1 MKTGDR
7 RGFTLSELM
16 IVAVLGSVMVGATY
30 QIMLSSQRALTIQT
44 AQVQGQQTV
53 RAGLDIL
60 FAELREL
67 SRAEAD
73 ILTMGPDRI
82 EVRAMR
88 AFGLVCG
95 VDASG
100 SPLRVRKMGRFFVA
114 GDSVMVFADNDTD
127 IASDDTILC
136 GMPWVAPSTRP
147 QTCLGGDHC
156 PVAYGGAPW
165 PRRWRATRCGLALRS
180 RGFKIYTYGL
190 YVAGR
195 GKLSGPQ
202 SQARGRSPWWGH
214 SHSNGVSF
222 IIQWTPSETS
232 RRTPG
237 RCHADRRDPSVGI
250 GQRPEPAGISGGGF
264 PFNCDLSTELTNY
277 GISERPGSVQ
287 SR

>member
-114 GDSVMVFADNDTD
+114 GDSVMVFADNDPD
-127 IASDDTILC
+127 IASDDTILS
-136 GMPWVAPSTRP
+136 GMVDSTVDTT
-147 QTCLGGDHC
+147 QTCSGADTAQSLSVGALATALANDT
-156 PVAYGGAPW
+156 VRIGAPV
-165 PRRWRATRCGLALRS
+165 
-180 RGFKIYTYGL
+180 RGFTIYTYGL
-190 YVAGR
+190 YSLER
-195 GKLSGPQ
+195 RLLSGPERRRDYGAPGWATLLERSLVYLQ
-202 SQARGRSPWWGH
+202 GLLRKRHDQPQGRL
-214 SHSNGVSF
+214 
-222 IIQWTPSETS
+222 
-232 RRTPG
+232 
-237 RCHADRRDPSVGI
+237 ADRRDPSVGI
-250 GQRPEPAGISGGGF
+250 GGPGPAGTSRSRL
-264 PFNCDLSTELTNY
+264 PYDCDLSAELTNDRDR
-277 GISERPGSVQ
+277 SD
-287 SR
+287 